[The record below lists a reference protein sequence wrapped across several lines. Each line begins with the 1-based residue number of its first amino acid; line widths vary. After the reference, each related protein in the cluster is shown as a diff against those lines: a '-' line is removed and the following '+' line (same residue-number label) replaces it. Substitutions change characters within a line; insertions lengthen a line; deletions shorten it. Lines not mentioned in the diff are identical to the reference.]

1 MTTKGRVTL
10 PIEVGIDDQVR
21 ELMERLGA
29 DAVRNSDGTELPE
42 LVHELSAKVYSTYF
56 PARGDQEWAVAN
68 PDTVTNLFLQS
79 ARKPALGDELTIDVM
94 EGYLVEQIEPETD
107 VDLDK
112 YWEVIDRTTGTRL
125 DRADWELVD

>member
-56 PARGDQEWAVAN
+56 PAV
-68 PDTVTNLFLQS
+68 VTRS
-79 ARKPALGDELTIDVM
+79 GRS
-94 EGYLVEQIEPETD
+94 
-107 VDLDK
+107 
-112 YWEVIDRTTGTRL
+112 RTRTR
-125 DRADWELVD
+125 